1 MVPARRDYHRAVP
14 HVPPVRRVTLE
25 TTSRT
30 VRLLDVVRFLMLAFV
45 SVGIAHDAVFAAE
58 HGIGSGFAAAM
69 SAGGHDGY
77 WPLFSVAVVL
87 AVTLLSGWAAIRIVR
102 LLTRRSTP
110 TARPMSRP
118 ACPAP
123 RTYGHDLRGLWLP
136 LLALTL
142 AAFTLQEN
150 VEHLVGHGHL
160 IGLGAL
166 AGPEYPLAL
175 PVIALV
181 TLLVAAA
188 GALVRWRIA
197 VLEGQLAGRLH
208 APRAHGLAPDR
219 PAAGWDDV
227 AALRLHALFLVRPDA
242 GRAPPRPA

>member
-1 MVPARRDYHRAVP
+1 M
-14 HVPPVRRVTLE
+14 TLE
-25 TTSRT
+25 TTTRT
-30 VRLLDVVRFLMLAFV
+30 GRLLDAVRFLLLALV

-77 WPLFSVAVVL
+77 WPVFSVAIVL
-87 AVTLLSGWAAIRIVR
+87 AMTLLSGWATIRIVR
-102 LLTRRSTP
+102 LVALRSGP
-110 TARPMSRP
+110 PERPRSRP
-118 ACPAP
+118 ASPAP
-123 RTYGHDLRGLWLP
+123 RRYGHDLRALWLP
-136 LLALTL
+136 LLALTA

-166 AGPEYPLAL
+166 VGPEYPLAL

-181 TLLVAAA
+181 TLVVAAA

-197 VLEGQLAGRLH
+197 VLEARLAGRFH
-208 APRAHGLAPDR
+208 VPRALGLAPDR
-219 PAAGWDDV
+219 PAAAWADI
-227 AALRLHALFLVRPDA
+227 AALRLHALFMVRPDA